1 MTERSERIRG
11 HLGEALSPVH
21 IELVDESHMHSG
33 PGRETHFN
41 LVVVSEAFA
50 GLPLVRRQRRVY
62 EALAPELATGL
73 HALTMRTLTP
83 AEWLASNGPVANV
96 SPPCLGGSKAG

>member
-1 MTERSERIRG
+1 MTERSTRIRSR
-11 HLGEALSPVH
+11 LGEALAPIH
-21 IELVDESHMHSG
+21 LELVDESHMHSG
-33 PGRETHFN
+33 PNQETHFN

-62 EALAPELATGL
+62 DALAAELNSGL

-83 AEWLASNGPVANV
+83 AEWQAASGSVANV
-96 SPPCLGGSKAG
+96 SPPCMGGSKAG